1 MGHEP
6 FSKPV
11 FLKLHRTGNYQA
23 RNAWEALEY
32 LERYWSDQ
40 HSSHYRHAVRICRS
54 AIEGLIGAESARFAL
69 IDAAQRAGALAQKW
83 EVEGKAVNTSYVVVG
98 PSQMA
103 GAA

>member
-32 LERYWSDQ
+32 LERYWSGQ
-40 HSSHYRHAVRICRS
+40 HSSHYRHAARICRS
-54 AIEGLIGAESARFAL
+54 AIEGLIGAESARLAL
-69 IDAAQRAGALAQKW
+69 IDAAQRAGVLAQKW
-83 EVEGKAVNTSYVVVG
+83 EVEGKTVNTSFV
-98 PSQMA
+98 
-103 GAA
+103 AAAEAV